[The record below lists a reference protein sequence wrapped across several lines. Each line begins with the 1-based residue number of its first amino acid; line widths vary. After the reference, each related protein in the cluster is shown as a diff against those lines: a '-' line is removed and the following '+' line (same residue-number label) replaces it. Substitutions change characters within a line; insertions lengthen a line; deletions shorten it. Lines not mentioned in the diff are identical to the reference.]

1 MKTNCFIDKILYGM
15 FFVSKKPVL
24 FRDLLE
30 ANSAYN
36 DGMLV
41 DPSKLN
47 FRFKYGKSYIIFGIL
62 CIVVLVP
69 LIGVGHKFFEKLN
82 IHFSLL
88 ITILI
93 TSCIFIGFDIFKAYA
108 RKKLTHKLIKD
119 AWQIHF
125 PYFPYEKYSTKAQEI
140 YDEAIKKEIPKRDL
154 EQYVLDKLVTNNS

>member
-1 MKTNCFIDKILYGM
+1 MQNVKFIDKLFYGM

-47 FRFKYGKSYIIFGIL
+47 FKFKYGKSYIIFGIL
-62 CIVVLVP
+62 CIAVLMP
-69 LIGVGHKFFEKLN
+69 FIAISHKFFEKVN
-82 IHFSLL
+82 IHVSLL

-93 TSCIFIGFDIFKAYA
+93 TACIFIGFDVFKAYA
-108 RKKLTHKLIKD
+108 RKKLTKKLIKD
-119 AWQIHF
+119 AWIVHF
-125 PYFPYEKYSTKAQEI
+125 PYFPYEKYSVKVEEI
-140 YDEAIKKEIPKRDL
+140 YDEAVKKDIPKRDL
-154 EQYVLDKLVTNNS
+154 EQYVLDKLVTNE